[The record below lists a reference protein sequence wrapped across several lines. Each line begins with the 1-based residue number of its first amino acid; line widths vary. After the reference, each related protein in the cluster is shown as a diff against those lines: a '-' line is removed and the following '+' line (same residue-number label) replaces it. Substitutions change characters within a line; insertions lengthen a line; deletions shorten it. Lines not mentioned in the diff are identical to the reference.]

1 MKIRKAV
8 LLLTV
13 LILMMLGTAS
23 VASAQ
28 EASLRANPVFAE
40 ASVYLGSS
48 MIAEFS
54 ASTRLIC
61 SSIEVTSWSLQRK
74 VNNQWIY
81 AGTLTPPS
89 TTAYNILDFWTQKDY
104 SASCTKGYT
113 YRIYAVFSAGGETVS
128 RYSNEATYR

>member
-61 SSIEVTSWSLQRK
+61 SSIEVTSCSLQRK
-74 VNNQWIY
+74 VNGGWVYVGSLASPAAATN
-81 AGTLTPPS
+81 TS
-89 TTAYNILDFWTQKDY
+89 DFGGEKDY
-104 SASCTKGYT
+104 SDNCTRGYT